1 MKFKI
6 VDLGRDWK
14 GPQPIPNLSEARNT
28 FLSGLKDDEYVLF
41 IDSDEEAPKIL
52 LDYIS
57 RLKPQYPYYA
67 IRRMELQNNRFIPRF
82 NPFFKGCLLSNKV
95 KYAGHPH
102 ELVYPRKPVGWI
114 DIPIIHNHIGKS
126 SYVNPDWYTTRLFR
140 YLQVLFKLRDIAV
153 GWDKYATSV

>member
-14 GPQPIPNLSEARNT
+14 GPQPIPNLSKARNT
-28 FLSGLKDDEYVLF
+28 FLTDLEDDEYVLF
-41 IDSDEEAPKIL
+41 IDSDEEAPKTL
-52 LDYIS
+52 LNYIS

-67 IRRMELQNNRFIPRF
+67 IRRIELRENRIVPRF

-95 KYAGHPH
+95 RYAGHPH
-102 ELVYPRKPVGWI
+102 ELVYPRRPVGWI
-114 DIPIIHNHIGKS
+114 DIPIIHNHVGGS

-140 YLQVLFKLRDIAV
+140 YLQVLLKLRDIAI
-153 GWDKYATSV
+153 GFDKYATSV